1 MTRDV
6 FISYSRENQDV
17 ADRIARDLADS
28 GLQVFY
34 DKDLVPGEA
43 WGPRLEQQLRSA
55 RHILVLLS
63 PSYVR
68 SPWARRELEA
78 AALSE
83 SEGQARIVPV
93 LIQDTEIPAFLSSKH
108 YADLRAD
115 YEAGLALIKK
125 ALTAKPEI
133 GEVSRAR
140 RYRRTYEIMQ
150 VLVSLVGA
158 ATASVSMADVALRD
172 SRVVVVVAVVVTVLT
187 GFIAFVSIYR
197 PRRRSKP
204 LEIVTQG
211 VERAYID
218 ALERSDLNPVGTREV
233 SRA

>member
-6 FISYSRENQDV
+6 FISYSRENRDI
-17 ADRIARDLADS
+17 ADRIARDLASS
-28 GLQVFY
+28 GLEVSY

-55 RHILVLLS
+55 SHILVLLS
-63 PSYVR
+63 PSYVQ

-83 SEGQARIVPV
+83 SEGEARIVPV
-93 LIQDTEIPAFLSSKH
+93 LIEDTEIPAFLRGKH

-125 ALTAKPEI
+125 ALTTKPEV

-140 RYRRTYEIMQ
+140 RFRRTSEILQ
-150 VLVSLVGA
+150 VLVSLIAAA
-158 ATASVSMADVALRD
+158 ATSVSMADVALRD
-172 SRVVVVVAVVVTVLT
+172 SRVVVVVGVVVAVLT
-187 GFIAFVSIYR
+187 GLIAFISVYR
-197 PRRRSKP
+197 PKRRSKP

-211 VERAYID
+211 IERAYID
-218 ALERSDLNPVGTREV
+218 ALEQSDFNPVGTREV